1 MKRPTSILC
10 MALAIETYD
19 FSRLT
24 TVVDVGRGRGVLLAA
39 ILRENP
45 HLRGVLFEDPHV
57 LATTRSAPEAR

>member
-1 MKRPTSILC
+1 